1 LYKEYMYIINVYK
14 NLLYKILHLQRLIFL
29 NLYLFCPQNLHPVK
43 KKQYW
48 K

>member
-1 LYKEYMYIINVYK
+1 MYIINVYK
-14 NLLYKILHLQRLIFL
+14 NVLYKILYLEGLIIL
-29 NLYLFCPQNLHPVK
+29 KLYLFCPQNLQPVK